1 MRTTLRNDS
10 ADNSSSRS
18 EKMNGQMGEQ
28 PAILIVEDSVPQALK
43 VKLTLENNNCRV
55 YWADT
60 GLEGLAIAQKNDLD
74 LIVLDIELPD
84 INGFEVCKRLKADA
98 QLAAVPVI
106 MMTTRDYAEDV
117 LNGLELGAID
127 YIPKDAFAEAVLL
140 ETIKQMAIQT

>member
-18 EKMNGQMGEQ
+18 EKMNGQMGKQ

-98 QLAAVPVI
+98 QLATVPVI
-106 MMTTRDYAEDV
+106 MMTSRDYAEDV

>member
-1 MRTTLRNDS
+1 MSKMLRNDS
-10 ADNSSSRS
+10 ADNPGFRS
-18 EKMNGQMGEQ
+18 EKADGQ
-28 PAILIVEDSVPQALK
+28 PTVLIVEDSAPQALK

-60 GLEGLAIAQKNDLD
+60 GLEGLELAQQNQLD

-84 INGFEVCKRLKADA
+84 ISGFEVCKRLKANS
-98 QLAAVPVI
+98 QLADVPVI
-106 MMTTRDYAEDV
+106 MMTSRDYAEDV

-127 YIPKDAFAEAVLL
+127 YIPKDAFAEAVLI

>member
-18 EKMNGQMGEQ
+18 EKMNGHMGTQ

-74 LIVLDIELPD
+74 IIVLDIELPD

-98 QLAAVPVI
+98 QLATVPVI
-106 MMTTRDYAEDV
+106 MMTSRDYAEDV